1 MKFTIDKP
9 FERELHPLYKNEKIL
24 TKVLTFNYLS
34 IFKGIKKNNNNKKK
48 IKVKRNITIIIII
61 NKINK

>member
-48 IKVKRNITIIIII
+48 
-61 NKINK
+61 